1 MDDVILGKKE
11 SLERCLRQIESYRKL
26 PSELP
31 LEQDFLRQDAIALN
45 LQRAAELCLDMANH
59 VVRRRKLGLP
69 KDSRES
75 FTLLETAGIITP
87 ELTLRLRGMV
97 GFRNILVHEYQQ
109 LEMEIFRDVIE
120 HRLGDLLDF
129 SVILSRLPD

>member
-59 VVRRRKLGLP
+59 VVRAVASLGFP
-69 KDSRES
+69 RTAARASR
-75 FTLLETAGIITP
+75 
-87 ELTLRLRGMV
+87 
-97 GFRNILVHEYQQ
+97 Y
-109 LEMEIFRDVIE
+109 
-120 HRLGDLLDF
+120 
-129 SVILSRLPD
+129 